1 MRKNGIFTGKFD
13 IRTMLRTMLLS
24 RWKEVRVRA
33 CIDSERV
40 VSYIVASKHLLGL
53 SLPLHI
59 LECQKLKKFDF
70 SRRM

>member
-1 MRKNGIFTGKFD
+1 MRKNGIFIGKFD

-24 RWKEVRVRA
+24 QEEVRVRA

-59 LECQKLKKFDF
+59 LECQKLKKIRFF
-70 SRRM
+70 T